1 MTTTIRAMRPEDI
14 PHVLDACQD
23 WEELS
28 RFGPPYWRPRSS
40 AELQRK
46 ISTPAGPQPVTAYSF
61 VIIND
66 GRLVGECSLHAIDWR
81 NRHTQVGICVWHP
94 EDRRHGHGRAGVEF
108 LISWATQHLS
118 LHRLEAWILESN
130 HASMHL
136 FASLGFQQE
145 GVLRE
150 RYWTHGRHNNTHVYA
165 WVPGKK

>member
-1 MTTTIRAMRPEDI
+1 MTTTIRAMRPEDV
-14 PHVLDACQD
+14 PHVLDACQE

-46 ISTPAGPQPVTAYSF
+46 ISAPAGPQPATAYSF

-81 NRHTQVGICVWHP
+81 NRHTQVGICVWRP
-94 EDRRHGHGRAGVEF
+94 EDRCHGYGRAGVEF
-108 LISWATQHLS
+108 LISWATQHLG

-145 GVLRE
+145 AVLRE
-150 RYWTHGRHNNTHVYA
+150 RYWARGRHNNTHVYA